1 MIIYLL
7 HFDRPYKH
15 ARHYLGCTTRPIAV
29 RLQEHAS
36 GNGARLVEV
45 ITQAGITWQLARIW
59 RLHGPW
65 AQGWAKERKL
75 KSRHD
80 SPGLCPICNPHVKA
94 QRGYP
99 KRITKEATP

>member
-7 HFDRPYKH
+7 HFNTPYRH
-15 ARHYLGCTTRPIAV
+15 ARHYLGCTSRALGA

-45 ITQAGITWQLARIW
+45 ITQAGITWQVARTW
-59 RLHGPW
+59 TGPW
-65 AQGWAKERKL
+65 SLEKRL
-75 KSRHD
+75 KRWHN
-80 SPGLCPICNPHVKA
+80 SPELCPICNQHVVA

-99 KRITKEATP
+99 KPSPNRRKSP